1 MSVKLMKKF
10 VIGRLFSF
18 GNALRKG
25 SLEAFQ
31 ICIQILK
38 NCGILQKISARDFN
52 TGCNEE
58 QGLKLLMTKK

>member
-1 MSVKLMKKF
+1 MSVNLMKKF

-18 GNALRKG
+18 GNALRKA

-38 NCGILQKISARDFN
+38 NCGILQKISTHDF
-52 TGCNEE
+52 EF
-58 QGLKLLMTKK
+58 